1 MPLDV
6 VVFVPQGWQ
15 VRWWSGAGGPG
26 SGCDPKIAPQA
37 RVPRAAPGGR
47 PHDRHAGQAV
57 SVGGRMHSHC
67 RRSDRG
73 GSSIDRWERMERA
86 QGSDGGGERTGRER
100 ERERVRW
107 TGGATRGTSLMDGGP
122 SRSVTVPGA
131 TVRHSQLTGQRA
143 SGRGACTTGALA
155 MVLQQ
160 QREVQ
165 ERELPRSRVR
175 AWAGPNS
182 ERSRTLSGAGARCQP
197 PVTPRGPCLEPR
209 VCLCSPPRL
218 LRRRAAARE
227 PLCLSL

>member
-100 ERERVRW
+100 EREREGEV
-107 TGGATRGTSLMDGGP
+107 DG
-122 SRSVTVPGA
+122 RRDK
-131 TVRHSQLTGQRA
+131 RHEPH
-143 SGRGACTTGALA
+143 GRGALAERDRARGDGETQPADRATGLWTRGVHDRRSGDGVAA
-155 MVLQQ
+155 A
-160 QREVQ
+160 
-165 ERELPRSRVR
+165 ER
-175 AWAGPNS
+175 
-182 ERSRTLSGAGARCQP
+182 GAR
-197 PVTPRGPCLEPR
+197 E
-209 VCLCSPPRL
+209 
-218 LRRRAAARE
+218 RASEKQSEGVGRAK
-227 PLCLSL
+227 